1 MKRTWIAVTAL
12 TTVVLVVA
20 TLATRRPSIV
30 SASPGGR
37 AVSAESRD
45 QGLEFRLSEGV
56 EGGGAYERAPLA
68 AAQPLG
74 EAETRRLL
82 DRLPPVAAL
91 PADQADFAL
100 RESSLPPPRTGATVK
115 EPFPP
120 PGAAPAPDAGAR
132 GPLQVLRQ
140 LPSGDV
146 PLAPHVSLTFS
157 QPMVAVTSQ
166 AEAEKVQ
173 PAELRPLP
181 PGGRWRWVGTKTL
194 LFEVEPR
201 LPMATEYSVT
211 VPAGTRSATGA
222 ALAQA
227 ATFTFRTPPP
237 RLLERWPAEGSPARR
252 DTLVF
257 ASFDQ
262 RVEPEAVLGSLQ
274 VRAGQRGVR
283 VRLATPEEIAAD
295 EPVRGLA
302 RAAEPGR
309 FLVFRPAEPLPAD
322 TPVSVAFA
330 AGTPSAEGPRRTG
343 EAQSWTFRTYG
354 PLKVTESRCGWNDEC
369 RPFMPWQVEFSNPL
383 DARAFRK
390 EMVRV
395 EPPVPGLK
403 VAAHGSSLSLQGATR
418 GRTTYRV
425 TLLPEIPDTF
435 GQTLGS
441 AQALTFT
448 VGPAEPWLTWTGGNL
463 TVLDP
468 AARPALSVY
477 TVNVPELRVQAW
489 SVAPSDWPA
498 YAAQMGR
505 RWEKGVTPPG
515 RSVLST
521 VVRVKGQPDE
531 LTETRVDLGSVFPSG
546 LGHAVLRI
554 EPTTQ
559 PKEEWRRLGMQTW
572 AQATRIGLSAA
583 VDARELLGWASDLAT
598 GKPLE
603 GVELALGPGGPSVAT
618 AADGLGR
625 VALPDTGARGAW
637 LVARR
642 GQDTALLPNNVS
654 WWSAG
659 SGWQA
664 GQPADR
670 LLWYVADDRG
680 LYRPG
685 EKVSVKGWLRRTGTG
700 PQGDVGLLE
709 RAPADLAWTLRD
721 SRNNEVA
728 KGRAALDALGGFD
741 LRVDLPATMN
751 LGAAQLTL
759 ESGAPGV
766 IAGSFTHAF
775 QVQEFR
781 RPEFEV
787 KAEAS
792 EGPHVV
798 GQPST
803 VTLTAAYYAGGALP
817 GADVAWNV
825 SARPGSYRP
834 PHHDDFVFGVFE
846 PWWVRFRPEPPARTQ
861 SFTSRTDGSGKHV
874 LRLDFD
880 AVHPARPT
888 SLTAEGT
895 VTDVNR
901 QAWTASASLVV
912 HPAALYVGLRSP
924 RLFVQQGEPLVV
936 EAVVTDIDGRR
947 VAGRPVELRAE
958 RLEWEQVEGEYKE
971 VAAAREDCPLT
982 SAADPLAC
990 RFATREG
997 GSYRVTARVLDAQGR
1012 PNETVLQLWVAGGQ
1026 QPQRRN
1032 VEREE
1037 VQLIP
1042 SKKEYRPGET
1052 AEILVLAPF
1061 APAEGLLTLRREGLL
1076 RSERFTMTGS
1086 SHTLRLPI
1094 EDGWTPNV
1102 HVQVD
1107 LAGAAERGEAGLPKR
1122 PAYGSGTIDLSIPP
1136 VARTLKLAVEAR
1148 QARLEPGG
1156 STTLDVTLR
1165 DAQGRPVPGGEVA
1178 VIVADEAVLALTG
1191 YRLADPLA
1199 VFYPERGPGV
1209 SDAYLREHV
1218 LLGRAEDLDLSSVAA
1233 QEAEEKVMA
1242 LGYAGAMPPPPPMA
1256 APAGMP
1262 MTRAKRMAPQVM
1274 AADQMLAEEPATPIR
1289 ARTDFSALA
1298 LFAAAL
1304 PTDAQGHAEVAL
1316 KLPDSLTRYRVMAVG
1331 VSGGRFFGAGE
1342 SSVQARLPLMVRPS
1356 PPRFLNFGDRFEL
1369 PIVLQNQTDAPLD
1382 VQVAVRATNAELTAG
1397 AGRRLTVPANDR
1409 VEVRFPA
1416 AAQKAGTARF
1426 QVGVSAG
1433 RFADA
1438 AELSLP
1444 VWTPAT
1450 TEAFATYGTL
1460 DQGAVV
1466 QPVQA
1471 PPHVVPQFGGLE
1483 VTTSSTALQSLTD
1496 AVLYLVAYPFECSE
1510 QLASR
1515 VLAVAALKDV
1525 LAAFKAEGL
1534 PPRDELVAA
1543 VERDLARLRAL
1554 QNEDGSFGFWRR
1566 GDQPWPYLGVHVAL
1580 ALERARAKG
1589 FKVPDDTWSR
1599 SQSYLKQIERHIP
1612 SWYGEEARRTLIA
1625 YALFVRQ
1632 RMGDPDPARARK
1644 LVAEAGVEKLSFEAL
1659 GWLLPVLA
1667 ADKGSAA
1674 ETAAIRRHL
1683 ANRVEETAGAA
1694 HFVVAY
1700 GDSAHLLLHSDRRA
1714 DAVLLEALIATDPKN
1729 DLIPKLVAGLLGHR
1743 QAGRWGNTQENVFV
1757 LLALDRYFDTYEKVA
1772 PDFAARL
1779 WLGERYAGE
1788 QAYRGRSTDRHLLTV
1803 PMSVLGSKPAA
1814 QPLVISKEGPGRL
1827 YYRIGLRYAPDS
1839 LKLDPADY
1847 GFTVTRRYEGA
1858 DAKDDVKR
1866 DADGTWRVKAGA
1878 RVRVRLEMV
1887 APARRYHVAL
1897 VDPLPAGLEPLNPAL
1912 ATTGTLPKGEDT
1924 DVAVMGAPGIGGPGR
1939 HGPSWWWWW
1948 RPWFEHQN
1956 LRDERVEAFSSL
1968 VWEGVYSYTYVARGT
1983 TPGTFVVPPAKA
1995 EEMYA
2000 PETFGRT
2007 GTDRLIVE

>member
-12 TTVVLVVA
+12 TTGVLVVA

-30 SASPGGR
+30 VASPGGR
-37 AVSAESRD
+37 AVSAESKD
-45 QGLEFRLSEGV
+45 PGLAFRLSEGV

-74 EAETRRLL
+74 EAETKRLL
-82 DRLPPVAAL
+82 DRLPPVAAQG
-91 PADQADFAL
+91 ADQVDFAL
-100 RESSLPPPRTGATVK
+100 RESSLPPPRTGATVH

-120 PGAAPAPDAGAR
+120 SAPAQPAPDTGAS

-157 QPMVAVTSQ
+157 QPMVSVTSQ

-173 PAELRPLP
+173 PAELHPLP

-194 LFEVEPR
+194 LFELEPR
-201 LPMATEYSVT
+201 LPMATEYTLT
-211 VPAGTRSATGA
+211 VPAGTRSATGT
-222 ALAQA
+222 ALAKA
-227 ATFTFRTPPP
+227 AAFTFRTPPP
-237 RLLERWPAEGSPARR
+237 RLRERWPAEGSPARR
-252 DTLVF
+252 DTLMF

-262 RVEPEAVLGSLQ
+262 RVEPQAVLATLQ

-295 EPVRGLA
+295 EQVRGLA

-309 FLVFRPAEPLPAD
+309 FLVVRADEPLPAD
-322 TPVSVAFA
+322 APIRVAFA
-330 AGTPSAEGPRRTG
+330 AGTPSAEGPRRTA
-343 EAQSWTFRTYG
+343 EEQSWSFRTYG
-354 PLKVTESRCGWNDEC
+354 PLKVTESRCGWSDEC
-369 RPFMPWQVEFSNPL
+369 RPFMPWRVEFSNPL
-383 DARAFRK
+383 DARAFRR

-395 EPPVPGLK
+395 EPAVPGLK
-403 VAAHGSSLSLQGATR
+403 VSVHGNALSIQGATR

-425 TLLPEIPDTF
+425 TLLPEVPDTF

-489 SVAPSDWPA
+489 SVKPADWPG

-505 RWEKGVTPPG
+505 RWEKGATPPG

-521 VVRVKGQPDE
+521 VVRVKGQADE
-531 LTETRVDLGSVFPSG
+531 LTETRVDLGSVFPTG
-546 LGHAVLRI
+546 LGHAVLRV

-559 PKEEWRRLGMQTW
+559 PKDEWRRLGMQTW
-572 AQATRIGLSAA
+572 VQATRIGLSAA

-598 GKPLE
+598 GQPLV
-603 GVELALGPGGPSVAT
+603 GVELSLGPGGPSAT
-618 AADGLGR
+618 TGADGLAR
-625 VALPDTGARGAW
+625 VALPAQGARGAW
-637 LVARR
+637 LVAHQ
-642 GQDTALLPNNVS
+642 GQDSALLPHNVN
-654 WWSAG
+654 WWNAN
-659 SGWQA
+659 SGWQG
-664 GQPADR
+664 GQPQDR

-685 EKVSVKGWLRRTGTG
+685 EKVSVKGWLRRLQSG
-700 PQGDVGLLE
+700 PQGDVGLFE
-709 RAPADLAWTLRD
+709 PAPSEIAWTLRD

-728 KGRAALDALGGFD
+728 KGHAALNALGGFD
-741 LRVDLPATMN
+741 LKVDLPATMN

-759 ESGAPGV
+759 ASGAGM
-766 IAGSFTHAF
+766 AFANHTHAF

-787 KAEAS
+787 AAQAS

-803 VTLTAAYYAGGALP
+803 VTLSAAYYAGGALP
-817 GADVAWNV
+817 GAAVSWNV
-825 SARPGSYRP
+825 RARAGSYRP
-834 PHHDDFVFGVFE
+834 PNHDDFVFGVFE
-846 PWWVRFRPEPPARTQ
+846 PWWLRFRPEAPERSQA
-861 SFTSRTDGSGKHV
+861 FTSRTDGSGRHV

-880 AVHPARPT
+880 AVEPARPT
-888 SLTAEGT
+888 HLTAEGT

-936 EAVVTDIDGRR
+936 DAVVTDIDGRR
-947 VAGRPVELRAE
+947 VPGRPIELRAE
-958 RLEWEQVEGEYKE
+958 RLDWQQVEGEYEE
-971 VAAAREDCPLT
+971 VVAGREDCALT
-982 SAADPLAC
+982 SGAEPLSC
-990 RFATREG
+990 RFGTKEG
-997 GSYRVTARVLDAQGR
+997 GSYRVTARILDDRDR
-1012 PNETVLQLWVAGGQ
+1012 PNESVLRLWVAGGR
-1026 QPQRRN
+1026 QPQRRD
-1032 VEREE
+1032 VDKEE

-1042 SKKEYRPGET
+1042 SKKEYQPGET
-1052 AEILVLAPF
+1052 AEILVLSPF
-1061 APAEGLLTLRREGLL
+1061 APAQGLLTLRREGLL
-1076 RSERFTMTGS
+1076 RSERFSLAGN
-1086 SHTLRLPI
+1086 SHTLRIPI
-1094 EDGWTPNV
+1094 EEGFTPNL

-1107 LAGAAERGEAGLPKR
+1107 LAGAADRAGAGKAAGAVPQR
-1122 PAYGSGTIDLSIPP
+1122 PAFASGTIELSIPP
-1136 VARTLKLAVEAR
+1136 VTRTLKLSVEPR

-1156 STTLDVTLR
+1156 ATSLDVTLR
-1165 DAQGRPVPGGEVA
+1165 DAQGRPVAGGEVA

-1199 VFYPERGPGV
+1199 VFYPGRGPGV
-1209 SDAYLREHV
+1209 SDVYLREHV
-1218 LLGRAEDLDLSSVAA
+1218 LLGRLEDLDLSSAA
-1233 QEAEEKVMA
+1233 QDELAS
-1242 LGYAGAMPPPPPMA
+1242 LGDAGAVPPPPAA
-1256 APAGMP
+1256 APSGMP
-1262 MTRAKRMAPQVM
+1262 MTRSKAMASQ
-1274 AADQMLAEEPATPIR
+1274 ALSAEMVLEEAPATPIR

-1298 LFAAAL
+1298 LFAASL
-1304 PTDAQGHAEVAL
+1304 PTDGQGKAEVAL
-1316 KLPDSLTRYRVMAVG
+1316 KLPDNLTRYRVMAVG
-1331 VSGGRFFGAGE
+1331 VAGGKQFGAGE

-1369 PIVLQNQTDAPLD
+1369 GVVLQNQTDAALD
-1382 VQVAVRATNAELTAG
+1382 VQVAVRATNAQLTAG

-1416 AAQKAGTARF
+1416 AAQRAGTARF

-1438 AELSLP
+1438 AELSFP

-1525 LAAFKAEGL
+1525 LAAFEAEGL
-1534 PPRDELVAA
+1534 PPRDELLAA
-1543 VERDLARLRAL
+1543 VDRDLARLRSL
-1554 QNEDGSFGFWRR
+1554 QNDDGSFGFWQR
-1566 GDQPWPYLGVHVAL
+1566 GDRPWPYLGVHVAL

-1589 FKVPDDTWSR
+1589 FKVEGDTWSR
-1599 SQSYLKQIERHIP
+1599 SQSYLKSIERHIP

-1632 RMGDPDPARARK
+1632 RMGDADPARARK

-1674 ETAAIRRHL
+1674 ETAAIRKHL

-1714 DAVLLEALIATDPKN
+1714 DAVLLEALIATDSKN

-1757 LLALDRYFDTYEKVA
+1757 LLALDSYFNTYEKVT
-1772 PDFAARL
+1772 PDFVARL

-1803 PMSVLGSKPAA
+1803 PMAVLGSKPGA
-1814 QPLVISKEGPGRL
+1814 QPLVISKDGPGRL

-1847 GFTVTRRYEGA
+1847 GFTVTRRYEGV

-1878 RVRVRLEMV
+1878 RVRVKLEMV

-1912 ATTGTLPKGEDT
+1912 ATTGTLPKGEET
-1924 DVAVMGAPGIGGPGR
+1924 DVAVMGAPGLGGPGR

-1968 VWEGVYSYTYVARGT
+1968 VWEGVYSYSYVARAT
-1983 TPGTFVVPPAKA
+1983 TLGTFVVPPAKA

-2007 GTDRLIVE
+2007 GTDRLVVE